1 MLLGSIGANKLYLK
15 GLDGLRAL
23 CALFIL
29 LGHISQTDFC
39 NWGGRELFSIPVPVC
54 SAYVFFVISGFL
66 AGFRMETVTVLG
78 SYYKKKA
85 WRLFP
90 LYYIYVLLTIVVYL
104 VLGWGKVVVDGRLL
118 YYLLLAPEIPFC
130 TATGI
135 LPLAHLWFIGVLI
148 LFYALVPLLVKT
160 ERGKG
165 KHVSLVLA
173 ISWFLLKA
181 LSYLVFGKESFIYR
195 FCGTVCFDI
204 LFFSVFAGL
213 FFRER
218 NVPDSLWGESIIKPL
233 SILSFFLFL
242 GSGFYGHLIPAPIR
256 TEYVSLLAVLI
267 IAGQQSSHPII
278 SLENKVFRWFGDI
291 SYEIYVV
298 QILVIILLSCLY
310 LVAGVE
316 LPDVIIYFVCFL
328 VVIGCARLMKKL
340 TSFLRVA
347 YMKK

>member
-1 MLLGSIGANKLYLK
+1 MK

-39 NWGGRELFSIPVPVC
+39 DWGGREIFSIPVPVC

-66 AGFRMETVTVLG
+66 AGYRMETVTVMK

-90 LYYIYVLLTIVVYL
+90 LYYIYVLLTVIVYF
-104 VLGWGKVVVDGRLL
+104 VLGWGKVVVDGRLF

-130 TATGI
+130 TANGI
-135 LPLAHLWFIGVLI
+135 LPLVHLWFIGVLI
-148 LFYALVPLLVKT
+148 LFYALVPVLAKV
-160 ERGKG
+160 ERGKR
-165 KHVSLVLA
+165 KHASLVLA

-181 LSYLVFGKESFIYR
+181 LSYFVFGKESFIYR
-195 FCGTVCFDI
+195 FCGTACFDI

-213 FFRER
+213 FLREKDV
-218 NVPDSLWGESIIKPL
+218 NVLPDILLGESIIKPL
-233 SILSFFLFL
+233 SILSCILFL
-242 GSGFYGHLIPAPIR
+242 GSGFYGNLIPAPVR
-256 TEYVSLLAVLI
+256 TEYVSLLAVLMI
-267 IAGQQSSHPII
+267 VGQQSSHPII

-298 QILVIILLSCLY
+298 QILVIILLSRLY

-316 LPDVIIYFVCFL
+316 LPDVIIYFVCVF
-328 VVIGCARLMKKL
+328 VVIGFAWLMKKS
-340 TSFLRVA
+340 TSFLRGSII
-347 YMKK
+347 MR